1 MAEIHSFP
9 SEQSE
14 NIQQPPKRSS
24 HWQFVIIGILWL
36 ALGAFT
42 FWQLPSTSSVIV
54 TWSTETET
62 DNAGFN
68 LYRGEAATEAKADED
83 CTDIAQE
90 QYVQVNNQLI
100 AAKGGAVSGSSY
112 SFPDTSAE
120 PDKHYCYQLEDVELS
135 GRTERHTPFFGTAP
149 RLLDRILYII
159 LAPVS
164 LLVGTALIISGI
176 KGSRQNR

>member
-1 MAEIHSFP
+1 MAETQPIQ
-9 SEQSE
+9 SEQLDT
-14 NIQQPPKRSS
+14 PTAPRRSS
-24 HWQFVIIGILWL
+24 HWQFVVIGILWL

-42 FWQLPSTSSVIV
+42 FWSLPNTKSVIV

-68 LYRGEAATEAKADED
+68 VYRGEAESTASTDED
-83 CTDIAQE
+83 CAGILDDS
-90 QYVQVNNQLI
+90 YVQVNNQLI
-100 AAKGGAVSGSSY
+100 PSKGGAVSGSSY

-120 PDKHYCYQLEDVELS
+120 PDKRYCYQLEDVELS
-135 GRTERHTPFFGTAP
+135 GRTERHPPFFGTAP
-149 RLLDRILYII
+149 RQIDRILYII

-176 KGSRQNR
+176 KGSRQNA

>member
-1 MAEIHSFP
+1 MAEIHNP
-9 SEQSE
+9 LSEQVEKSV
-14 NIQQPPKRSS
+14 QPPKGSS
-24 HWQFVIIGILWL
+24 HWQFIIIGILWL

-68 LYRGEAATEAKADED
+68 LYRGEASAEASADED
-83 CTDIAQE
+83 CVDVAQE
-90 QYVQVNNQLI
+90 SYVQVNNQLI
-100 AAKGGAVSGSSY
+100 PAKGGAVSGSDY

-120 PDKHYCYQLEDVELS
+120 PDKRYCYQLEDVELS
-135 GRTERHTPFFGTAP
+135 GRTERHPPFFGTAP

-176 KGSRQNR
+176 KGGRRNR